1 MVKLKIS
8 QLSTAFLNYNCK
20 IIYNIGRWVTLD
32 QAYWNKWTSLLSFT
46 SRACTVQQPF
56 MVLIDSVLYWASVYV
71 DISDFHI
78 SLIYSGQNFSL
89 PQMGLSP

>member
-8 QLSTAFLNYNCK
+8 WLSTAFLNYNCK

-32 QAYWNKWTSLLSFT
+32 QAYWNKRTSLLSFS

-71 DISDFHI
+71 DIIHFHI
-78 SLIYSGQNFSL
+78 SLIFVGKTLANPKYF
-89 PQMGLSP
+89 